1 MDFALIFLI
10 FLVLFFSFSLASND
24 VTMSPVIGSRALSI
38 KSAVIF
44 GGILSFIGCYF
55 FSAGVGKTV
64 GQNLINPSV
73 NYDIPMM
80 LAVVLSTSIWLII
93 ASFTGAPISSTHSVV
108 GSVFGVCIV
117 WAIDSSSSFLDSLNW
132 TVLGNV
138 VLNWIISP
146 MIAFILGYVFQ
157 WILKNF
163 LKKFYTNLLKI
174 ESIEKFSILFLIIT
188 VVWMQISRSGN
199 DSGKVVGFFFALTQS
214 GDIQSNLVNFLIA
227 LAGITAALGLI
238 LVGKN
243 VLKTVEGSIIGM
255 RPTDAISVALSI
267 TITITLYTALGLPIS
282 ASHTVIFAMFGASR
296 MKGERPEKKSY
307 HKMIKSWFLTFPI
320 AAGLAALF
328 YSIFLI
334 FQI

>member
-24 VTMSPVIGSRALSI
+24 VTMSPVVGSRALTI
-38 KSAVIF
+38 KAAVIF

-64 GQNLINPSV
+64 GQNLINPGVS
-73 NYDIPMM
+73 YDIPMM

-117 WAIDSSSSFLDSLNW
+117 WAINTSSNFLDSLNW
-132 TVLGNV
+132 ITLGNIV
-138 VLNWIISP
+138 VNWLLSP
-146 MIAFILGYVFQ
+146 MLAFFLAYILQG
-157 WILKNF
+157 ILKSI
-163 LKKFYTNLLKI
+163 LKRFYTNLLRI
-174 ESIEKFSILFLIIT
+174 EAIEKLSISFLIIT

-214 GDIQSNLVNFLIA
+214 GDIQSNFVNFLIA

-243 VLKTVEGSIIGM
+243 VLKTVEGSIVGM

-296 MKGERPEKKSY
+296 MKGERPDKKSF

-320 AAGLAALF
+320 AAGLAAIF
-328 YSIFLI
+328 YSILLLFH
-334 FQI
+334 F